1 MNRFSTFLLLAA
13 TMATTAIAGDPPVDP
28 ARVEQIAKMLPDAP
42 TGVGR
47 PITDRAP
54 WQRLAKLPAF
64 KDAVADAEAVL
75 KEPIPELPDD
85 LYLDFSRTG
94 NRTRYQRVMGE
105 RHARVPRLV
114 LAECLENKGRF
125 TENIET
131 SIRAVCEEKTWVYPA
146 HDRSLANFKGTT
158 IEIDLGTVYVSWTLA
173 TADYWLGDKLSP
185 AVRQLIR
192 EQLQRR
198 VFGPME
204 SYMASGKPRLWWA
217 TGTNNWNAVCVAG
230 VTGSALAVID
240 DRRKRAFFVAA
251 AEHYIQNF
259 LRGFT
264 ADGYCSEGIGYWNY
278 GFGNY
283 VMLAETLHQATD
295 GKIDWL
301 AEPKIKQIALFG
313 RRMEITPGI
322 FPAFADCHLGSRPGA
337 ELMAFLSRR
346 FSLGLEEIE
355 RSGLLAGGGSR
366 KALFGVGLLAFENS
380 ASRTPPAPQSATA
393 QPPRD
398 WFAEAGILICRPAG
412 DNPRGLAVA
421 LKGGHNAE
429 HHNHNDVG
437 SFIVALGGQTPLLDP
452 GSEIYTARTFSGQ
465 RYVSGVLNSLGHP
478 VPRVAGKLQ
487 RSGRSAAAVIL
498 KTEFTDQ
505 TDTIVLDLRA
515 AYAIEGLEKLQRTF
529 VFSRRGAGSLT
540 VIDEVRLAT
549 PASFGTALVTLS
561 PWSRS
566 GDGRLLV
573 GDSGSAVQVDIAAE
587 GGKLAIDSEE
597 IREDLPHGHIPER
610 LGIDFTEPVTEATI
624 TLTITPTGADS
635 E

>member
-1 MNRFSTFLLLAA
+1 MNRFAYSVGRVSMFLLLS
-13 TMATTAIAGDPPVDP
+13 ATTALTAIAADPPVDP
-28 ARVEQIAKMLPDAP
+28 ARVEQIAKMLPDSP

-64 KDAVADAEAVL
+64 QDAVADAEAVL

-85 LYLDFSRTG
+85 LFLDFSRTG
-94 NRTRYQRVMGE
+94 NRTRYQRVMGD

-125 TENIET
+125 LENIET
-131 SIRAVCEEKTWVYPA
+131 SIRAVCAEKTWVYPA

-192 EQLQRR
+192 DQLQRR

-251 AEHYIQNF
+251 AEHYVQNF

-301 AEPKIKQIALFG
+301 AAPKIKQIALFG
-313 RRMEITPGI
+313 RRMEITPGL
-322 FPAFADCHLGSRPGA
+322 FPAFADCHLGSRPGT

-346 FSLGLEEIE
+346 FSLGLE
-355 RSGLLAGGGSR
+355 
-366 KALFGVGLLAFENS
+366 
-380 ASRTPPAPQSATA
+380 
-393 QPPRD
+393 
-398 WFAEAGILICRPAG
+398 
-412 DNPRGLAVA
+412 
-421 LKGGHNAE
+421 
-429 HHNHNDVG
+429 
-437 SFIVALGGQTPLLDP
+437 
-452 GSEIYTARTFSGQ
+452 
-465 RYVSGVLNSLGHP
+465 
-478 VPRVAGKLQ
+478 
-487 RSGRSAAAVIL
+487 
-498 KTEFTDQ
+498 
-505 TDTIVLDLRA
+505 
-515 AYAIEGLEKLQRTF
+515 
-529 VFSRRGAGSLT
+529 
-540 VIDEVRLAT
+540 
-549 PASFGTALVTLS
+549 
-561 PWSRS
+561 
-566 GDGRLLV
+566 
-573 GDSGSAVQVDIAAE
+573 
-587 GGKLAIDSEE
+587 
-597 IREDLPHGHIPER
+597 
-610 LGIDFTEPVTEATI
+610 
-624 TLTITPTGADS
+624 
-635 E
+635 